1 MAGEKNYRATTGV
14 DEFHYATLTETGI
27 EVTSME
33 PERVKFLQEITIEM
47 PQEAVRAY
55 GDNTTAEIAVSNGNI
70 SVTSAFHK
78 VPVEDKKV
86 LFGLESTVDGLY
98 SYGPNDFP
106 PYVACVFAKTY
117 QDGSTEWVGLPK
129 GIFMRPNITSK
140 TKEDSVEFQNEEI
153 TAEFMDRDVEG
164 FDDAKS
170 VLFGTDK
177 KGETTSRDALFQAI
191 FGKAYPGSGAPAGV

>member
-1 MAGEKNYRATTGV
+1 MVGEKTYKSTTGV
-14 DEFHYATLTETGI
+14 QEFYYATLAESGV

-33 PERVKFLQEITIEM
+33 PERVRFLQEITVEM

-78 VPVEDKKV
+78 LPAEDKQI
-86 LFGLESTVDGLY
+86 LFGLESNEGLY
-98 SYGPNDFP
+98 SFGPDDFP
-106 PYVACVFAKTY
+106 PYVACVFAKTS
-117 QDGSTEWVGLPK
+117 QDGTKEWVGLPK
-129 GIFMRPNITSK
+129 GIFMRPNISSK
-140 TKEDSVEFQNEEI
+140 TKEDSVEFQNEE
-153 TAEFMDRDVEG
+153 TSAEFMDRDVDG
-164 FDDAKS
+164 FDKPKS
-170 VLFGTDK
+170 VLFGIDK

>member
-1 MAGEKNYRATTGV
+1 M
-14 DEFHYATLTETGI
+14 
-27 EVTSME
+27 
-33 PERVKFLQEITIEM
+33 KFLQEITIEM

-55 GDNTTAEIAVSNGNI
+55 GDNITAEIAVSNGNI

-86 LFGLESTVDGLY
+86 LFGLESTVGGLY
-98 SYGPNDFP
+98 SCGPDDFP

-117 QDGSTEWVGLPK
+117 QDGSTGWVGLPK
-129 GIFMRPNITSK
+129 GIFMRPNISSK

-164 FDDAKS
+164 FDNPKS
-170 VLFGTDK
+170 VLFGVDK
-177 KGETTSRDALFQAI
+177 KGETASRDAIFKPFLVKLILALAFQR
-191 FGKAYPGSGAPAGV
+191 GCNR